1 MLLKLCFDAH
11 CLVARF
17 RGCTMLRGFF
27 STWCARIERQKQ
39 EYGTARPF
47 PITLSWF
54 PCTVFCCGFCQKVLG
69 LEIRCVLSLWK
80 GPRSIQNIVWDFFT
94 GKASGV
100 FVCIFS

>member
-17 RGCTMLRGFF
+17 PGCPMLQGWKSCSGSSFANSFNLFRHHLVNCN
-27 STWCARIERQKQ
+27 SKCR
-39 EYGTARPF
+39 
-47 PITLSWF
+47 
-54 PCTVFCCGFCQKVLG
+54 VLG